1 VIHIRRK
8 AKDGGGGRSSR
19 RGIPRSWLVGALL
32 PHLLPFAG
40 RPALIGGD
48 EPHYALLAHSLA
60 ADGDLELDDDY
71 AAVEMGS
78 AAAGR
83 KRAGQR
89 LDRHLREHEDRLVP
103 AHPSGVPLLLAPLL
117 AVQMAIAPAAAPDLL
132 IGLTGLALTFAALLA
147 GARLLGRWL
156 GEPVTGAVAALA
168 TYFSSPLWFSSRTFF
183 TEPYT
188 WSLAVLSVAAVA
200 AGRLGVGSLL
210 LGLALITKEC
220 ALLLVLAVLGG
231 TATRLGPRRAAALAV
246 GPALTGT
253 AWIASNVVR
262 GLPPLHTP
270 QPFQTG
276 DLLDGVCGLLLSG
289 DRGLVWFAPILV
301 AGVVIWLTRVAI
313 DVSRGRHRVA
323 RNPLLSSPLLSS
335 PLLFALFAF
344 IAYFVLAAAW
354 VDWRGGSGF
363 GPRLLLPGLPG
374 LALPLALAIRTGR
387 RAVRLGL
394 AALGVAGFTV
404 GWCAALDPV
413 AAFWDSNV
421 LSLLSARP
429 AVTVAGVALATWLAS
444 RLLRRLP
451 PASPA

>member
-1 VIHIRRK
+1 
-8 AKDGGGGRSSR
+8 
-19 RGIPRSWLVGALL
+19 
-32 PHLLPFAG
+32 
-40 RPALIGGD
+40 LIGGD

-60 ADGDLELDDDY
+60 ADGDLELEDDY

-89 LDRHLREHEDRLVP
+89 LDRHLREHEGRLVP
-103 AHPSGVPLLLAPLL
+103 AHPAGVPALLAPLL
-117 AVQMAIAPAAAPDLL
+117 AVQLAVAPAAAPDLL
-132 IGLTGLALTFAALLA
+132 IGLAGLALTFAALLA
-147 GARLLGRWL
+147 GTRLLGSWL

-200 AGRLGVGSLL
+200 AGRLGAGSLL
-210 LGLALITKEC
+210 LGLALITKES

-231 TATRLGPRRAAALAV
+231 ATTRLGPRRAAALAV
-246 GPALTGT
+246 GPVLAGT

-262 GLPPLHTP
+262 GLPPLHTS
-270 QPFQTG
+270 QPFQAG
-276 DLLDGVCGLLLSG
+276 DLLEGVRGLLLSG

-301 AGVVIWLTRVAI
+301 AGVVIWLTRIAI
-313 DVSRGRHRVA
+313 GTLRGRYRA
-323 RNPLLSSPLLSS
+323 DRALLPFSPSPLLPFSPS
-335 PLLFALFAF
+335 PLLPFALLAF
-344 IAYFVLAAAW
+344 VAYFGLAAAW
-354 VDWRGGSGF
+354 IDWRGGSGF

-413 AAFWDSNV
+413 AAFWDSNA
-421 LSLLSARP
+421 LPLLAARP